1 MPKDMSAI
9 YAIIMAGG
17 SGTRFW
23 PASRRGYPKQLLAI
37 APGTKHSLLSK
48 TVERIRPL
56 CAPEDILIATGER
69 LMDVMRKD
77 VPELP
82 ASSFLGEPV
91 ARNTAPCIGW
101 AASVVAR
108 RDPDALVMVLPADQH
123 IGDEDGFRDALQRA
137 LDSAAAG
144 TITTIGIRPTRPE
157 TGYGYIESGEELE
170 PGLRRVKRFVEKPD
184 RHRAKRY
191 MKSGEFFWNAGMF
204 FFRSGAMLDAISR
217 HMPDLSEGLKRIA
230 DATSTPKEQETLREV
245 FDGLQSVS
253 IDYGV
258 MEKEEALN
266 VVIAD
271 FGWSDLGSWQTAW
284 ELGHK
289 DADDN
294 VMPEQSISVDARGNL
309 VYDARTDQ
317 SGALTALVGVENLC
331 IVHTDDATLVIPRE
345 RAQDVREVVA
355 ELERRGGDKL

>member
-1 MPKDMSAI
+1 MSAT

-17 SGTRFW
+17 AGSRFW
-23 PASRRGYPKQLLAI
+23 PASRRAYPKQLLSI
-37 APGTKHSLLSK
+37 APGTKRSLLSE

-69 LMDVMRKD
+69 LLDVTRAD
-77 VPELP
+77 LPELP

-101 AASVVAR
+101 AASVVAK
-108 RDPDALVMVLPADQH
+108 RDPNALVMVLPADHH
-123 IGDEDGFRDALQRA
+123 IGDQDGFRDALRRA

-144 TITTIGIRPTRPE
+144 TITTIGITPTRPE

-170 PGLRRVKRFVEKPD
+170 PGLRRVQRFVEKPD

-204 FFRSGAMLDAISR
+204 FFRSGAMLDAINR
-217 HMPDLSEGLKRIA
+217 HMPDLAEGLKRIES
-230 DATSTPKEQETLREV
+230 ATGTPKEHDTLREV
-245 FDGLQSVS
+245 FEGLQSVS

-258 MEKEEALN
+258 MEKEDSLN
-266 VVIAD
+266 VVVAD

-284 ELGHK
+284 ELGSK
-289 DADDN
+289 DENDN
-294 VMPEQSISVDARGNL
+294 VVPDGSIAIDARGNL
-309 VYDARTDQ
+309 VYDARTDKT
-317 SGALTALVGVENLC
+317 GALTALVGVENLC
-331 IVHTDDATLVIPRE
+331 VVHTDDATLVVPRE